1 MSKADY
7 NFAKH
12 CEELLMYGY
21 SDETFQV
28 RPRWTDDNSPA
39 HTKKLIH
46 VVDQYDLQHE
56 YPLMTLSRIA
66 VKSAM
71 DEILWIYQKKSN
83 NVNDLKSHIWDEWA
97 DESGSIG
104 KAYGYQMAQVHHYPQ
119 GDFTQI
125 DKVIWDLKNDPGSR
139 SIMTNL
145 YNHADLSEMHLRPC
159 AYSMTYSVT
168 EKRDGKRYLN
178 AILNQRSQDVLTA
191 NNWNSFQYAIL
202 LTMIAQVC
210 DLIPGQLTHV
220 ISDYH
225 VYDRHI
231 PFVVDMVREYKL
243 GVIHQIIELLD
254 SRRRGV
260 GHKFLSEND
269 AEEIERLRRAHDY
282 YFEHFDDAALSN
294 IFDDFTITHL
304 TYLAK
309 KVINFVDPDLHVLDL
324 MYNSPYEA
332 PEVSLNPE
340 IRDFY
345 QFTTDDLIVE
355 DYIYLPFNHKIPVA
369 V

>member
-12 CEELLMYGY
+12 CEELLDRGY
-21 SDETFQV
+21 SDENFKV
-28 RPRWTDDNSPA
+28 RPRWTDDNIPA

-46 VVDQYDLQHE
+46 VVDQYDLQRE
-56 YPLMTLSRIA
+56 YPLMTLRRIA

-83 NVNDLKSHIWDEWA
+83 NVHDLKSHIWDEWA
-97 DESGSIG
+97 DETGSIG

-125 DKVIWDLKNDPGSR
+125 DKVIWDLKHDPGSR

-159 AYSMTYSVT
+159 AYSMAYSVT
-168 EKRDGKRYLN
+168 EDMDGKRYLN

-210 DLIPGQLTHV
+210 DMLPGRLTHV

-231 PFVVDMVREYKL
+231 PFVRDMIREYKL
-243 GVIHQIIELLD
+243 AVIDQIIQLLD
-254 SRRRGV
+254 SRESGT
-260 GHKFLSEND
+260 GHKILTKTV
-269 AEEIERLRRAHDY
+269 AEEIEQLRVAREDY
-282 YFEHFDDAALSN
+282 INYGGFSSIL
-294 IFDDFTITHL
+294 DDFSIIHL
-304 TYLAK
+304 TYLGK
-309 KVINFVDPDLHVLDL
+309 KVINFVNPNLHVLEL
-324 MYNSPYEA
+324 MHNA
-332 PEVSLNPE
+332 PFKAPKVSLNPE
-340 IRDFY
+340 VHDFY
-345 QFTTDDLIVE
+345 QFTTVDLVI
-355 DYIYLPFNHKIPVA
+355 DGYRYLPFDHKIPVA